1 MAIML
6 AKTYSAFKTAGVP
19 EAEAQAAAEELAGYE
34 NRLGG
39 VENRLAAVENRLEIL
54 RAELNSLRAELNSLR
69 TELNGFRTDVAGRLG
84 VLTWAIGIN
93 AVLTV
98 AIPGLSLIHI

>member
-6 AKTYSAFKTAGVP
+6 AKTYNAFKAAGVP
-19 EAEAQAAAEELAGYE
+19 EAEAQAAAEELAGYD
-34 NRLGG
+34 NRLGA
-39 VENRLAAVENRLEIL
+39 VENRLAAVENHLD
-54 RAELNSLRAELNSLR
+54 SLRAELNSFKAEV
-69 TELNGFRTDVAGRLG
+69 TGRLS

-98 AIPGLSLIHI
+98 AILGVLLRH

>member
-19 EAEAQAAAEELAGYE
+19 EAEAPAAAEELAGYE
-34 NRLGG
+34 NRLG
-39 VENRLAAVENRLEIL
+39 AAESQLESL
-54 RAELNSLRAELNSLR
+54 RIELNSLRAELNS
-69 TELNGFRTDVAGRLG
+69 FRAEVTGRLS

-93 AVLTV
+93 AVPTV
-98 AIPGLSLIHI
+98 AILGVLLRH

>member
-6 AKTYSAFKTAGVP
+6 AKTYNAFKAAGVP

-34 NRLGG
+34 NRLGA
-39 VENRLAAVENRLEIL
+39 VENRLAAVENRLENL
-54 RAELNSLRAELNSLR
+54 RAEVNSLRAELNNLR
-69 TELNGFRTDVAGRLG
+69 ADVAGRLG

-98 AIPGLSLIHI
+98 AILGVLLRH